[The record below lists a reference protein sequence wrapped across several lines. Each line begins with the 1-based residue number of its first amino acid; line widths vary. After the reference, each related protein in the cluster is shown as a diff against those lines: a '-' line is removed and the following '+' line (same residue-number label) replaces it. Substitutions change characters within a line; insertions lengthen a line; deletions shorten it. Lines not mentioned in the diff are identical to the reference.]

1 MHKTLCAILDR
12 ADAQDATFNADEIAA
27 WPDGAATLLE
37 SLALI
42 RPTEHARSAVCDAC
56 GNDHSE
62 TVEYVTD
69 ANGQVHGFISC
80 PDAGPVEVPLSRL
93 KCWAVAVDELV
104 GVLAK
109 GLSLKGKPV
118 EIVADRLWRL
128 GHADWGSAARSVMLA
143 RGLCWDDGSAI
154 VQKADIKPTS
164 IVFVPGRAPS
174 NGLWGGPAPAVVLLS
189 SVVEVTAG
197 KITVKHADA
206 ANLVAECDKA
216 AAEAKA
222 AAKPAKSKNDLVTQQ
237 QLKSAIKSLVSD
249 DPYVA
254 AYRQHGSYRDAAA
267 ALSKEQGV
275 KISKDKVF
283 RAVQKAGGPAA
294 VVQGASSASVRR
306 SVASQRR
313 DKKRIF

>member
-1 MHKTLCAILDR
+1 VYRTLCAILAR

-27 WPDGAATLLE
+27 WPDGAAAMFE
-37 SLALI
+37 SLPLI
-42 RPTEHARSAVCDAC
+42 RAAEHARSAVCDAC
-56 GNDHSE
+56 GNDHTE

-69 ANGQVHGFISC
+69 ANGQLHGFISC
-80 PDAGPVEVPLSRL
+80 PDAGAVEVPLSRL

-128 GHADWGSAARSVMLA
+128 GHTDWGGAARSVMLA
-143 RGLCWDDGSAI
+143 RGLCWDDNSAV

-164 IVFVPGRAPS
+164 IIFVPGRAPS
-174 NGLWGGPAPAVVLLS
+174 NGLWGGPEPAVVLLS
-189 SVVEVTAG
+189 SIVDVATG
-197 KITVKHADA
+197 KIIVKHADA

-216 AAEAKA
+216 AAEAR
-222 AAKPAKSKNDLVTQQ
+222 AAKPAKGKKDPVTQQ
-237 QLKSAIKSLVSD
+237 QLKSAIHSLMYD
-249 DPYVA
+249 DPLIA
-254 AYRQHGSYRDAAA
+254 AYRQYGSYQKAAA

-275 KISKDKVF
+275 RISKDKIF
-283 RAVQKAGGPAA
+283 RAVKKAGGPAA
-294 VVQGASSASVRR
+294 VVQGASTGSVRR